1 MEYLNKDEAKIKRL
15 DAFMDELLKAEEKHE
30 KRNIYET
37 YKDTV
42 QDIRPIDLFHVN
54 LYGAHSNA
62 SVKTIKKNAN
72 KFVNAFKEGLE
83 RYEVKAHDHPFFD
96 ALISENE
103 AITDHLK
110 TMKAYFKGDSE
121 AIEAN
126 RERITKDF
134 EKLMLLERKYQ
145 KKENILFPRL
155 EEKLPSTNPLTV
167 MWALHDDARALLKK
181 ILKALDKPPL
191 DIKAFK
197 SMLGDFYYLVYG
209 IMQKE
214 QLILFPVAIKVLDE
228 NTMDAMY
235 EESFDYG
242 FTFIERTPPK
252 LKKEKAS
259 TFEDGLYKSS
269 TGTLSFKQLTLIF
282 SHLPLD
288 ITYVDK
294 HDKVQYFNNKSDR
307 HFPRS
312 PSIIG
317 RLVKHC
323 HPPKSVKTVEKIV
336 TAFKD
341 GSKDTAD
348 FWIDFKGT
356 FLYIR
361 YFAIRDD
368 SGNYEGVLE
377 VSQDVTDIRNLKGEK
392 RLLDWD

>member
-15 DAFMDELLKAEEKHE
+15 DAFMDELLKAEERQE
-30 KRNIYET
+30 KRQVYET

-54 LYGAHSNA
+54 LYGAHSKA
-62 SVKTIKKNAN
+62 SVATIKKNAN

-83 RYEVKAHDHPFFD
+83 RYEVKNHDHPFFD
-96 ALISENE
+96 ALLSEND
-103 AITDHLK
+103 AITTHLK
-110 TMKAYFKGDSE
+110 AMKEYFKGDSD
-121 AIEAN
+121 AIKAN
-126 RERITKDF
+126 KAMILKGF

-167 MWALHDDARALLKK
+167 MWALHDDARVLLKK
-181 ILKALDKPPL
+181 ILSILRETPL
-191 DIKAFK
+191 DVKTFK
-197 SMLGDFYYLVYG
+197 SMIGDFYYLVYG

-214 QLILFPVAIKVLDE
+214 QLILFPVAIKVLSE
-228 NTMDAMY
+228 QTMDAMY

-252 LKKEKAS
+252 LEKKDRD
-259 TFEDGLYKSS
+259 TFEDGLYKSN

-288 ITYVDK
+288 LTYVDK
-294 HDKVQYFNNKSDR
+294 DDRVQYFNNKSDR

-323 HPPKSVKTVEKIV
+323 HPPKSVGTVEKIV
-336 TAFKD
+336 TAFKE
-341 GSKDTAD
+341 GTKDTAD

-361 YFAIRDD
+361 YFAIRDEA
-368 SGNYEGVLE
+368 GNYEGVLE
-377 VSQDVTDIRNLKGEK
+377 VSQDVTAIRNLEGEK